1 MADKAIRPGFHV
13 DVEGFIPHG
22 CKRFTINLGK
32 DNGRNLVIHFDARF
46 DSGGDRGKIVLNS
59 MIGGTWGNEQKE
71 GYFPFQTGSS
81 TKVSFTF
88 EQDKIT
94 VRLPSGSPFSF
105 PIRFPISQI
114 TYVSVDELESKSITL
129 Q

>member
-1 MADKAIRPGFHV
+1 MADKAIRPGFCA

-22 CKRFTINLGK
+22 CQYFVINMGK
-32 DNGRNLVIHFDARF
+32 DPSNLVIHFEPRF
-46 DSGGDRGKIVLNS
+46 DYRGDKGKIVLNS
-59 MIGGTWGNEQKE
+59 RNGGNWGTEQKE

-94 VRLPSGSPFSF
+94 VRLPTGSPFLF
-105 PIRFPISQI
+105 PIRFPITDI
-114 TYVSVDELESKSITL
+114 TFLSVENFTSKSITL